1 MKNRDIKLITFI
13 GISMIIGGIYVG
25 SKNNQQKPTE
35 KAIEEI
41 SQVIEFKKIEIQ
53 KQVGIYPI
61 AKKSTVQNKV
71 AKQSKLLE
79 RNAQLRHKALLSKS
93 ERVKLDDYFSDSSH
107 IRKAWLTLNSV
118 KFEDYELSLKNRI
131 TATNFMIDGLRYAK
145 TNRDEIIKS
154 IEMFLISDKEDHL
167 PLKEKKLVVGDK
179 IDLYHA
185 LVLHAPEEVERFK
198 ANYSGKRLNLI
209 MKYVDHHT
217 RRKL

>member
-1 MKNRDIKLITFI
+1 MKNRDIKLITIF

-25 SKNNQQKPTE
+25 SKNNQHKSTE
-35 KAIEEI
+35 KAKEQT
-41 SQVIEFKKIEIQ
+41 SQVIEYEKSENQ
-53 KQVGIYPI
+53 KQIEIYPI
-61 AKKSTVQNKV
+61 AKKSIVQKKV
-71 AKQSKLLE
+71 AKKSKLLE

-93 ERVKLDDYFSDSSH
+93 ERAKLDDYFSDSSH
-107 IRKAWLTLNSV
+107 IRKAWLTLNSMN
-118 KFEDYELSLKNRI
+118 FEDYEVSMKNRI
-131 TATNFMIDGLRYAK
+131 TATNFMIDGLKYAK

-154 IEMFLISDKEDHL
+154 IEMFLISEKEDHL

-185 LVLHAPEEVERFK
+185 LVLHAPEELEKFK

>member
-1 MKNRDIKLITFI
+1 MKNRDIKLITIF
-13 GISMIIGGIYVG
+13 GISMVIGGIYVG
-25 SKNNQQKPTE
+25 SKKNQLEPKENTKE
-35 KAIEEI
+35 KVSKIIESEK
-41 SQVIEFKKIEIQ
+41 VKNKKQ
-53 KQVGIYPI
+53 MSLYPI
-61 AKKSTVQNKV
+61 IKKSIVQKKV
-71 AKQSKLLE
+71 IKKNKLLE
-79 RNAQLRHKALLSKS
+79 KNAQLRHKALLSRS
-93 ERVKLDDYFSDSSH
+93 ERAKLDDYFSDSSH
-107 IRKAWLTLNSV
+107 IRKAWLTLNSMN
-118 KFEDYELSLKNRI
+118 FEDYEVSMKNRI
-131 TATNFMIDGLRYAK
+131 KATNFMIDGLKYAK

-154 IEMFLISDKEDHL
+154 IEIFLISEKEDHL